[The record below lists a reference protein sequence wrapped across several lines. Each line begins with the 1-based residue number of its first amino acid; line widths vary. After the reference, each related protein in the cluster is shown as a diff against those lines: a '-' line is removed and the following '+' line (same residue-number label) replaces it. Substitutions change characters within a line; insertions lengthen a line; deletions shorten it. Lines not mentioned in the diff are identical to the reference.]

1 MPRQLYDTKYD
12 DKNANTGGNKRMR
25 INFQNF
31 FMDLQKKIIDLYETD
46 PTKAKTLKE
55 IVDEVLKEQ
64 KPAVGWCE
72 N

>member
-1 MPRQLYDTKYD
+1 
-12 DKNANTGGNKRMR
+12 MR

-31 FMDLQKKIIDLYETD
+31 FMDLQQKIIELYDTD

-64 KPAVGWCE
+64 KPTVGWCE
-72 N
+72 NWDNG